1 MIDPKSNYQ
10 QQGDVLVFK
19 VSEIPSSAKKE
30 KPVGGRHILA
40 AGETTMH
47 HHAIYDLEH
56 SDIFVDADGTLYL
69 SVKDK
74 PVTLKHEE
82 HGAQTIEPGTYRIG
96 RVREVDPFSEAI
108 RSVSD

>member
-1 MIDPKSNYQ
+1 MVRIGFHDKSLERRETVIDPKSNYQ
-10 QQGDVLVFK
+10 QQ
-19 VSEIPSSAKKE
+19 E